1 MPTQKTHS
9 LGCVSFLL
17 IWIKGSEIMSG
28 KTIAAIATPAGDGAL
43 GVIRISGDEA
53 IDIAD
58 KVFAAF
64 SGNPLSSLKGYSA
77 AYGEIKD
84 GETVLDD
91 AVALVFRAPHSFT
104 GENTVEFS
112 VHGGSIML
120 RSVLRLILKN
130 GAAMAEAGEFT
141 KRAFL
146 NGKTDLTKAESIMG
160 LISARSEAELK
171 LSRAAHSGRIS
182 QKISLIEADLVSAD
196 ASIAA
201 FSDYP
206 DEDIEGLNPENFKR
220 MLRSAKSELEQIL
233 KDYDAG
239 KVIREGIDTVIVG
252 KPNVGKSTL
261 MNMLS
266 GTERSIVTEIAG
278 TTRDIIE
285 ETVII
290 GDITLRLSDTAGI
303 HDTDDTVE
311 SIGVE
316 RAKGKI
322 ESAQLVLAVFDST
335 KPLDSDD
342 IYLLEAVSKENT
354 VIIVN
359 KTDLECKIDLSRF
372 EGFNTV
378 EISAKNGDG
387 YENLSQI
394 IAEITAVSSL
404 SPEST
409 VLISERQR
417 ACTQKAYDGICEALN
432 ALELGCTMDAV
443 GVCVD
448 DALSALLELTGKRVT
463 NEVTDE
469 IFRRFCVG
477 K

>member
-1 MPTQKTHS
+1 M
-9 LGCVSFLL
+9 
-17 IWIKGSEIMSG
+17 SER
-28 KTIAAIATPAGDGAL
+28 TIAAVATPAGDGAL
-43 GVIRISGDEA
+43 GVIRISGEDA
-53 IDIAD
+53 IIIAD
-58 KVFAAF
+58 KVFCAF
-64 SGNPLSSLKGYSA
+64 SGKTLQSLEGYHA

-130 GAAMAEAGEFT
+130 GAFLAEAGEFT

-146 NGKTDLTKAESIMG
+146 NGKTDLAKAESIMG
-160 LISARSEAELK
+160 LISAKSEAELK

-182 QKISLIEADLVSAD
+182 RKIAEIEADLIAAD

-206 DEDIEGLNPENFKR
+206 DEDIEGLDPENFRNMLNRASNELKR
-220 MLRSAKSELEQIL
+220 IL
-233 KDYDAG
+233 ADYDAG
-239 KVIREGIDTVIVG
+239 KVIREGIDTAIVG

-266 GTERSIVTEIAG
+266 GSDRSIVTEIAG
-278 TTRDIIE
+278 TTRDIVE
-285 ETVII
+285 ETVIV
-290 GDITLRLSDTAGI
+290 GDITLKLSDTAGI
-303 HDTDDTVE
+303 HATDDKVE
-311 SIGVE
+311 IIGVE
-316 RAKGKI
+316 RAKDKFRT
-322 ESAQLVLAVFDST
+322 AQLVLAVFDST
-335 KPLDSDD
+335 LPLNDD
-342 IYLLEAVSKENT
+342 DFYLLNT
-354 VIIVN
+354 VSIDNTIIIIN
-359 KTDLECKIDLSRF
+359 KTDLESKIDYSVF
-372 EGFNTV
+372 KDFNIV
-378 EISAKNGDG
+378 ETSAKNNIG
-387 YENLSQI
+387 YEELCKT
-394 IAEITAVSSL
+394 IAKITKTASL
-404 SPEST
+404 SSDST

-417 ACTQKAYDGICEALN
+417 ACAERAFDGVNEALS
-432 ALELGCTMDAV
+432 ALNCGCTMDAV

>member
-1 MPTQKTHS
+1 M
-9 LGCVSFLL
+9 
-17 IWIKGSEIMSG
+17 SER
-28 KTIAAIATPAGDGAL
+28 TIAAIATPAGDGAL
-43 GVIRISGDEA
+43 GVIRISGEEA
-53 IDIAD
+53 IKVAD

-64 SGNPLSSLKGYSA
+64 SGKKLDELSGYQA

-84 GETVLDD
+84 GATVLDD

-130 GAAMAEAGEFT
+130 GAFMAEAGEFT

-182 QKISLIEADLVSAD
+182 RKIAEIEADLIAAD

-206 DEDIEGLNPENFKR
+206 DEDIEGLDPENFKK
-220 MLRSAKSELEQIL
+220 MLRNAENELNKIL
-233 KDYDAG
+233 LDYDAG
-239 KVIREGIDTVIVG
+239 KVIREGIDAVIVG

-266 GTERSIVTEIAG
+266 GTDRSIVTEIAG
-278 TTRDIIE
+278 TTRDIVE
-285 ETVII
+285 ETVTV

-303 HDTDDTVE
+303 HDTDDMVE

-322 ESAQLVLAVFDST
+322 ETAQLVLAVFDST
-335 KPLDSDD
+335 IPLEIDD
-342 IYLLEAVSKENT
+342 LFLLDAVSKENT
-354 VIIVN
+354 IVIVN
-359 KTDLECKIDLSRF
+359 KTDLEKRIDYSRF
-372 EGFNTV
+372 DGFRIV
-378 EISAKNGDG
+378 ETSAKNGTG
-387 YENLSQI
+387 YDELCTA
-394 IAEITAVSSL
+394 IASITKTASL
-404 SPEST
+404 SAEST

-417 ACTQKAYDGICEALN
+417 ACAQRATDGVKEALE
-432 ALELGCTMDAV
+432 ALEIGCTMDAV

-448 DALSALLELTGKRVT
+448 DALSALLELTGKRAT